1 MLTPQNIQEQ
11 EFNKA
16 VFGGYDM
23 GAVDDF
29 LETVSADYT
38 ALYKENAVLKG
49 KLKVLVDKVEEYRST
64 EDSMRMALL
73 TAQKMSDDMLAETR
87 EKCDALLAEAQKKA
101 DTTVADVKG
110 RADREEDRLA
120 SIKTETARFVALN
133 RELIANQAEFL
144 RKVTEM
150 TGEPAP
156 ADAEDEAPVFSPE
169 GGGAR
174 PKGAARSRDNVWEKP
189 KAEPAPE
196 PVKAEPAPAPVK
208 REPVK
213 PAPASAEETRTDIES
228 FVNDIMEERGAY
240 DESLEE
246 TKRVP
251 DLKLEE
257 VAQEKLWTEEDEE
270 ITPRPKFKF
279 DDLQFGS
286 KYEEG
291 KK

>member
-73 TAQKMSDDMLAETR
+73 TA
-87 EKCDALLAEAQKKA
+87 
-101 DTTVADVKG
+101 
-110 RADREEDRLA
+110 LA
-120 SIKTETARFVALN
+120 SIKAETARFVALN

>member
-29 LETVSADYT
+29 LETVGADYA
-38 ALYKENAVLKG
+38 ALFKENAVLKG

-73 TAQKMSDDMLAETR
+73 TAQKMSDDMLNETR
-87 EKCDALLAEAQKKA
+87 AKCDAMLAEAQKKA
-101 DTTVADVKG
+101 DATVADVKG
-110 RADREEDRLA
+110 RADREEERLA
-120 SIKTETARFVALN
+120 SVKAETAKFVALN

-144 RKVTEM
+144 RKVTEI

-174 PKGAARSRDNVWEKP
+174 PKGAAHARENVWEKP
-189 KAEPAPE
+189 KAEPA
-196 PVKAEPAPAPVK
+196 KAEPAPEPEPAKP
-208 REPVK
+208 EPV
-213 PAPASAEETRTDIES
+213 SDDETRTDIES
-228 FVNDIMEERGAY
+228 FVNDIMDGAGVY

-251 DLKLEE
+251 NLKQEE
-257 VAQEKLWTEEDEE
+257 PAQEKLWTEEDEE

>member
-23 GAVDDF
+23 AAVDDF
-29 LETVSADYT
+29 LETVGEDYT
-38 ALYKENAVLKG
+38 ALFKENAVLKG

-73 TAQKMSDDMLAETR
+73 TAQKMSDDIMAETR
-87 EKCDALLAEAQKKA
+87 AKCDEMLREAQAKA
-101 DTTVADVKG
+101 DATVAGVKS
-110 RADREEDRLA
+110 RADAEEARLA
-120 SIKTETARFVALN
+120 SVKAETAKFVQLN

-144 RKVTEM
+144 RKVAEV
-150 TGEPAP
+150 TGTPAP
-156 ADAEDEAPVFSPE
+156 EEGEEDAPFFSPE

-174 PKGAARSRDNVWEKP
+174 PKGPVNHGWVKEAP
-189 KAEPAPE
+189 KAEPKPAPE
-196 PVKAEPAPAPVK
+196 EKKP
-208 REPVK
+208 EPVK
-213 PAPASAEETRTDIES
+213 PAPVPPATKPDFEATRSDIES
-228 FVNDIMEERGAY
+228 FVNDIMDERGVY

-251 DLKLEE
+251 DVKREE
-257 VAQEKLWTEEDEE
+257 PKQEKLWTEEDEE

-279 DDLQFGS
+279 DDLQFGAN
-286 KYEEG
+286 YEEG